1 MTGNSLTI
9 LFLIKKNIN
18 DPRAPAREPQIA
30 RRVNVSKCR
39 RVRHFVPASICRAS
53 SCRGSACARRAHPP
67 PPTAHAPRRSADRF
81 ADLRRSAPRLA
92 LRQAKLNAD
101 ASRCVAPLHSIAS
114 LRIPSAGPRGPK
126 PFWNLKYSRP
136 PTPPFRGLLGQMYV
150 YCLF

>member
-18 DPRAPAREPQIA
+18 DPRASVREPQTA

-67 PPTAHAPRRSADRF
+67 PPTAHAPRRFADRF

-114 LRIPSAGPRGPK
+114 LGIPLRGTPRSAHRVASLRVPAFGGAEGSQAVLESQI
-126 PFWNLKYSRP
+126 F
-136 PTPPFRGLLGQMYV
+136 
-150 YCLF
+150 